1 MPKPPRRPF
10 VPALL
15 ALACW
20 GAFGQGTAWG
30 EEATGR
36 AASIADDVVAHLPS
50 TAAAEAWI
58 HHAAGTISYYAR
70 EFAGRLTAS
79 GERFDPEAMT
89 MAHPS
94 LPFGTKVRVTSMRS
108 RRSVVVTVNDRGP
121 HTGGRIGD
129 LTPAAARE
137 LGMLRAGLV
146 RARLEVLD
154 VSSAAGSRPAPN
166 RPSR

>member
-1 MPKPPRRPF
+1 MSIARRRPF
-10 VPALL
+10 VPALV

-20 GAFGQGTAWG
+20 GAFGHGIAHGHETAG
-30 EEATGR
+30 Q
-36 AASIADDVVAHLPS
+36 AASIAEEVVAHLPS
-50 TAAAEAWI
+50 ATQAEAWI
-58 HHAAGTISYYAR
+58 HHTAGTISYYAR
-70 EFAGRLTAS
+70 TFAGRLTAS
-79 GERFDPEAMT
+79 GERFDPDAMT

-121 HTGGRIGD
+121 HTGGRVGD

-154 VSSAAGSRPAPN
+154 VSSAAGSRPVPSRPN
-166 RPSR
+166 R